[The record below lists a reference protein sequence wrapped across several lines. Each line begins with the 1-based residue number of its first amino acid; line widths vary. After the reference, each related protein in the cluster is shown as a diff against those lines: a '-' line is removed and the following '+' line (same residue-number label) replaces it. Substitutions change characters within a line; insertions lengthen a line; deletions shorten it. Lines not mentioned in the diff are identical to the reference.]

1 MSLDVDR
8 SAWKRVSFG
17 EVADRVRS
25 QIERGDVDRYVAG
38 GHFDDGSLEVT
49 RWGNPDDGGMG
60 STFTYGFLPGHT
72 LFVSASWY
80 LRKIAVATFEGVV
93 ADKTY
98 VLAPR
103 DPSILDPRFLPFILL
118 TDRFHEYAA
127 MQATG
132 SMNARLLWSALAKYE
147 FDLPPL
153 DQQRRIADLLWAS
166 EAVHRSRLE
175 LIRSLERLRL
185 AYAQRLFDSTTSR
198 TSVASLGVRSEQ
210 SVQVGPFGGSLA
222 SRHFTESGVPV
233 LKINNLTAGGLL
245 DTRSLVYVSEDHAQD
260 LARYR
265 VRAGDLL
272 VAAQATV
279 GRVAIVTEESA
290 SSLISQHLIRVR
302 VDPTLLEP
310 SLLLLLFQ
318 CPGVQRQMEAVKTKT
333 TRDGL
338 NTSDVA
344 SFDLPQLSPEQ
355 RSAALFELGKL
366 ESSRSALKSADAAD
380 DILKSAVLGIL
391 EGSAR

>member
-153 DQQRRIADLLWAS
+153 DQQRRIADLLWSVENEVQAT
-166 EAVHRSRLE
+166 
-175 LIRSLERLRL
+175 
-185 AYAQRLFDSTTSR
+185 QR
-198 TSVASLGVRSEQ
+198 TSVADQELKEAWLSDVFGDRFSDAGRTKLDSWVEAGRPICYGVLKPGPEYENGPLVVDVKDYPRGTI
-210 SVQVGPFGGSLA
+210 QVGSI
-222 SRHFTESGVPV
+222 RHCDPQIESGFSRSRLRKGDV
-233 LKINNLTAGGLL
+233 LLSIRGTI
-245 DTRSLVYVSEDHAQD
+245 
-260 LARYR
+260 
-265 VRAGDLL
+265 
-272 VAAQATV
+272 
-279 GRVAIVTEESA
+279 GRVALVPEELHGANISRDSA
-290 SSLISQHLIRVR
+290 RISIDMGIA
-302 VDPTLLEP
+302 DPRFVKALLE
-310 SLLLLLFQ
+310 SQVL
-318 CPGVQRQMEAVKTKT
+318 QRQMTRRTTGLAVK
-333 TRDGL
+333 GL
-338 NTSDVA
+338 NVA
-344 SFDLPQLSPEQ
+344 VIRDFEVPSLSLQEQ
-355 RSAALFELGKL
+355 R
-366 ESSRSALKSADAAD
+366 
-380 DILKSAVLGIL
+380 AVLEELAWL
-391 EGSAR
+391 ERLSEALEIRRKALGDLRYSLLTHLLGARR